1 MKIIGI
7 THWRIPSEKTMAPY
21 MMRVME
27 AFARLPAGKAGE
39 GAEVEFW
46 APRRRNTHE
55 LKTTDPFAYHA
66 IEPNFK
72 VRYLPVIDLMPQTA
86 GRFGF
91 YLMLGSFTLSVF
103 FTMLFMRGRK
113 NAVFYFFDLRD
124 AFFAHLLTNKA
135 FCEIHMYY
143 RSSVD
148 FINRRGFK
156 RMAGI
161 IAATKPLRAAIRQD
175 YGVPEEKVLHAPCG
189 VNFER
194 FGIDTPMREA
204 RKILGLPQDGKIILY
219 VGHLFPVKGVD
230 VLFDAHTGLRPDE
243 KIYFVGGTDE
253 DIEGFRKKW
262 RDAGSPKNIVIAGR
276 KPHQEIPLW
285 LRAADI
291 LSIPN
296 TAKEDAGSIESSP
309 SKLMEYMASGVPII
323 ASDVLGIR
331 DVMDSNMGY
340 FAEPDNAAAIARAV
354 HEIFANPQEA
364 ERRARAAREAA
375 KLLSWEGRARSILGF
390 IRTRA

>member
-27 AFARLPAGKAGE
+27 AFAQD
-39 GAEVEFW
+39 GAQVEFW
-46 APRRRNTHE
+46 APRRRNTRE
-55 LKTTDPFAYHA
+55 LQTTDPFIYHA
-66 IEPNFK
+66 IEPNFRM
-72 VRYLPVIDLMPQTA
+72 RYLPVIDIMPQTA

-91 YLMLGSFTLSVF
+91 YLMLGSFVVSVF
-103 FTMLFMRGRK
+103 FRMLFMRGRK
-113 NAVFYFFDLRD
+113 DSVFYFFDLRD
-124 AFFAHLLTNKA
+124 AFTAHLLSNKT

-148 FINRRGFK
+148 FINRRGFR

-161 IAATKPLRAAIRQD
+161 IAATKPLRAAIRGN
-175 YGVPEEKVLHAPCG
+175 YAVPEDKILHAPCG

-194 FGIDTPMREA
+194 FGIDTPTREA
-204 RKILGLPQDGKIILY
+204 REKLGLPPEGKIILY

-230 VLFDAHTGLRPDE
+230 VLFDAHTGLRQGE
-243 KIYFVGGTDE
+243 TIYFVGGTDE

-309 SKLMEYMASGVPII
+309 SKLMEYMASGTPIV
-323 ASDVLGIR
+323 ASDVLGIT
-331 DVMDSNMGY
+331 DVMDAGMGWLV
-340 FAEPDNAAAIARAV
+340 EPDNTGAIAIGA
-354 HEIFANPQEA
+354 HEAFDNPQEA
-364 ERRARAAREAA
+364 ARRAAAARAAS
-375 KLLSWEGRARSILGF
+375 KNLSWDGRAKSILRF
-390 IRTRA
+390 IKARE